1 MTLVALPELEAVCNL
16 QTSELSPLSLN
27 YLRPSMQDCDHIVGG
42 ANIRDDKRLFRVTYK
57 DEQLMRVDENGDLE
71 RLHDEPPIG
80 PISTTAADHVD
91 FRTIHGRVVRVP
103 GQLVEFNP
111 ASPFEDYG
119 RWVVCEK
126 PTS

>member
-27 YLRPSMQDCDHIVGG
+27 YLRPSMQHCDHIVGG

-57 DEQLMRVDENGDLE
+57 DEQLMQVDENGDLE
-71 RLHDEPPIG
+71 RIYDEPPIG
-80 PISTTAADHVD
+80 PISTPATEHVD
-91 FRTIHGRVVRVP
+91 FRTNYGRIMRVP
-103 GQLVEFNP
+103 GQLADVNP
-111 ASPFEDYG
+111 ASPFEEYG